1 MKKRRIFNL
10 AQIAFVAVGMI
21 SLISCGIYWLELD
34 RHYVVVDYKAQ
45 DIRIGADN
53 DVDDVGF
60 IPSESD
66 YGDGSRYL
74 SGDTLYHTGGWF
86 KLILDRKDPMHIVV
100 SVDENLT
107 GKDRRVLVV
116 ADYLAVDDTVRIIQK
131 AKPEPPIEQ

>member
-10 AQIAFVAVGMI
+10 AQIAFVAAGMI
-21 SLISCGIYWLELD
+21 LLISCDTDWLELD
-34 RHYVVVDYKAQ
+34 QHYVVVDYKAQ

-66 YGDGSRYL
+66 YGDGSRSL

-131 AKPEPPIEQ
+131 AKPELLIE

>member
-10 AQIAFVAVGMI
+10 AQIAFVAAGMI
-21 SLISCGIYWLELD
+21 LLISCGIYWLELD
-34 RHYVVVDYKAQ
+34 QHYVVVDDKAQ

-53 DVDDVGF
+53 DILDVGF
-60 IPSESD
+60 ILCESD

-74 SGDTLYHTGGWF
+74 SGDTLYQTGGWF

>member
-1 MKKRRIFNL
+1 MKKRSIFNL

-21 SLISCGIYWLELD
+21 LLISCGIYWLELD

-60 IPSESD
+60 ILSESD

-74 SGDTLYHTGGWF
+74 SGDTLYQTGGWF

-100 SVDENLT
+100 SVDENQT
-107 GKDRRVLVV
+107 GKDRSVLVV
-116 ADYLAVDDTVRIIQK
+116 ADYLAVDDTVRIVQK

>member
-1 MKKRRIFNL
+1 MERRIFNL
-10 AQIAFVAVGMI
+10 AQIAFVAAGMI
-21 SLISCGIYWLELD
+21 LLISCGIYWLELD

-53 DVDDVGF
+53 DITGVGF
-60 IPSESD
+60 ILCESD

-116 ADYLAVDDTVRIIQK
+116 ADYLAVDDTVRIVQK
-131 AKPEPPIEQ
+131 AKPELLIEQ